1 MSESMSPPPREL
13 AQRRSGSDE
22 ILLLWYPESER
33 VEVTV
38 CDVETGAGFQL
49 EVAPGSAISVPG
61 MNVGSKPVATGATGD
76 AAGAVSSRGSG
87 GASGAG
93 VAASSGATSSFSK
106 TDDA

>member
-49 EVAPGSAISVPG
+49 EVAPGSAI
-61 MNVGSKPVATGATGD
+61 D
-76 AAGAVSSRGSG
+76 AFYHPYAY
-87 GASGAG
+87 
-93 VAASSGATSSFSK
+93 ATSR
-106 TDDA
+106 TDLLERALEVADDGRR